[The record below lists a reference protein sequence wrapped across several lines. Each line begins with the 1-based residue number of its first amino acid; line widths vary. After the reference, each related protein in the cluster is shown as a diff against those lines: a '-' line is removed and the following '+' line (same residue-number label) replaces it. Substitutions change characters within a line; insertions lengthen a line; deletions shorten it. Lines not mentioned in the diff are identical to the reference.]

1 MKNKNTT
8 MKKTHFKKNRALVMV
23 TLMLM
28 ISTTL
33 LANGTAATATAQM
46 QSAGR
51 VAIELGVLL
60 FFILSP
66 LFIKRP
72 KHHTTVK

>member
-1 MKNKNTT
+1 MKNIN
-8 MKKTHFKKNRALVMV
+8 MKKPHLKKNQTLVMV

-33 LANGTAATATAQM
+33 LANGTAATAQR

-72 KHHTTVK
+72 IRHKTVK